1 MNRAIKSILCC
12 ICILVSVQLFA
23 QTNTNKNTALIQQVK
38 NFYNWYKQNYTQH
51 NAFKLYKGNGEDD
64 APPYTIQWTEVE
76 KYFTFIRTKVPA
88 LGEAFIE
95 WHRSDFKR
103 IAEIFKKYP
112 TEEIAIGFDYDRII
126 GGQEEMEEI
135 IDYSFPRNGKWEVS
149 IKGNTAIVACIYEA
163 IDYET
168 DRIIEARSE
177 TELKKEKGIWK
188 ISKTLGMME
197 LEALRKEKLKDVGNT
212 I

>member
-1 MNRAIKSILCC
+1 MNHVFKKILCC
-12 ICILVSVQLFA
+12 LCICISVQLIA
-23 QTNTNKNTALIQQVK
+23 QPKTNNDILIQQVK
-38 NFYNWYKQNYTQH
+38 SFYNWYKQNYTQH

-64 APPYTIQWTEVE
+64 APPYSIQWREVE
-76 KYFTFIRTKVPA
+76 KYFTFIRTKVPV

-112 TEEIAIGFDYDRII
+112 TEEIPIGFDHDRII
-126 GGQEEMEEI
+126 GGQEEIGEI
-135 IDYSFPRNGKWEVS
+135 IDYCFPKNGKWEVI